1 MSNMNLP
8 GNPNWLIECPL
19 IEDFSVQPENGF
31 IWSPQGFND
40 ALSNG
45 SVSLD
50 GTFEESEALKDQGS
64 RKRCSVRSES
74 SSQPGSKACREKMRR
89 DKLNDKFV
97 ELGSI
102 LEPGKPPKMN
112 KVAILKDAARMVNQL
127 RTEAERLKDLNDN
140 LQEKIKELKEI
151 EMKDFLIER
160 ICSLIRRAESERSHD
175 LGYRQLYAGTPEIV
189 GLLPP
194 VDSVRPPWADRRS
207 DGVIR
212 EVGRAGWGFGMYGS
226 CWKRVK
232 EGLVVARGV
241 SIAWRHVHSYEVS
254 IEAEKNELRDEKQ
267 QLKAEKESLEQQ
279 VKFMSLRPSFIHH
292 PPVMPAAFAA
302 APPPPGNNP
311 GHKLM
316 MPIISYPGYPM
327 WQLMQPSDVD
337 TSQDAES
344 RPPVA

>member
-1 MSNMNLP
+1 MANMNLQ
-8 GNPNWLIECPL
+8 GNPNNWIIECPL
-19 IEDFSVQPENGF
+19 IEDFSAQPENGF

-50 GTFEESEALKDQGS
+50 GTFEESEAFKGQGS
-64 RKRCSVRSES
+64 RKRVRSES

-127 RTEAERLKDLNDN
+127 RTEAERLKDLNEN
-140 LQEKIKELKEI
+140 LQEKIKELK
-151 EMKDFLIER
+151 
-160 ICSLIRRAESERSHD
+160 
-175 LGYRQLYAGTPEIV
+175 
-189 GLLPP
+189 
-194 VDSVRPPWADRRS
+194 
-207 DGVIR
+207 
-212 EVGRAGWGFGMYGS
+212 
-226 CWKRVK
+226 
-232 EGLVVARGV
+232 
-241 SIAWRHVHSYEVS
+241 
-254 IEAEKNELRDEKQ
+254 AEKNELRDEKQ
-267 QLKAEKESLEQQ
+267 RLKAEKESLEQQ
-279 VKFMSLRPSFIHH
+279 VKFMSARPSFIHH

-302 APPPPGNNP
+302 APPGNNA